1 MIFCLKKTESF
12 VTMENKKWK
21 IIFYSNFVWY
31 EFLHSTTTTDQFSLM
46 MWSKNYQYWIRYVIL
61 NYDTFLFFLFLF
73 WNVCFGSH
81 RFLATMTKTVVVVV
95 PWFQR
100 NRNGFFFP
108 KSSNRV
114 VALVFP
120 CKTTTTQ
127 AIWILFT
134 IKQWVG

>member
-1 MIFCLKKTESF
+1 MKNYFLFKFCSIWIFALNNIVQQQQQPTNSH
-12 VTMENKKWK
+12 W
-21 IIFYSNFVWY
+21 WW
-31 EFLHSTTTTDQFSLM
+31 
-46 MWSKNYQYWIRYVIL
+46 WSKKYQYWIRYVIF

-81 RFLATMTKTVVVVV
+81 RFLATMTKTVVVV

-108 KSSNRV
+108 KNSNRV

-134 IKQWVG
+134 IKQWKDLMRKK